1 MAKQIE
7 NYETAERK
15 GGETS
20 EFEQKPL
27 LNFNEFDDEEE
38 KEIKQQQHEKNKK
51 KENHKEKEKR
61 IWEKLGELNKTFKDI
76 KQRERVEDK
85 KMSATIL

>member
-1 MAKQIE
+1 MVKQIE

-51 KENHKEKEKR
+51 RKR
-61 IWEKLGELNKTFKDI
+61 VSD
-76 KQRERVEDK
+76 EDK
-85 KMSATIL
+85 C